1 MEALDEGGFQSI
13 VSFSEAHGRFSAP
26 WSFLMAMKDR
36 GTRTN
41 WFKNEAEVQLD
52 VNARI
57 LQTKNGEPA
66 LRFFD
71 GGSMM
76 QYQFPS
82 RMVETDWCHSYP
94 NVCKEGHGFRP
105 DLVNY
110 PATMFE
116 VKPSVIANG
125 GRGVFAKELIPK
137 GSVVGLEDC
146 VHGMHAHSTTFEIME
161 DAYKILGNMSKFW
174 STVYLGYFDGY
185 GWTGQ
190 TYVSLFQSRYV
201 VPWFGY
207 FPAVTHSLL
216 V

>member
-1 MEALDEGGFQSI
+1 
-13 VSFSEAHGRFSAP
+13 
-26 WSFLMAMKDR
+26 MAMKDS

-146 VHGMHAHSTTFEIME
+146 VNGMHAHSTTFEIME

-190 TYVSLFQSRYV
+190 TYVSLFQSLDV
-201 VPWFGY
+201 IPWFGGY
-207 FPAVTHSLL
+207 LPALAHFLFDILGLGRVEFQEVWTQAL
-216 V
+216 